1 MTRGMPQDC
10 LKNRKISGNQQLG
23 RHLRRCGGTR
33 LTAMSPSSRFEKL
46 GFIMPLRRLFIVAA
60 SLGLA
65 GLGLAG
71 CVSTQGGGSQAAGP
85 QECNPMNQNTAYG
98 VNTVWPMAVSSAGCN
113 GALDVGGTILSSSIV
128 QQPKNGSATINM
140 DEYTYTP
147 KPGFTGKDSFVIK
160 VTASGGAFK
169 GTSLVTFDITVS
181 P

>member
-98 VNTVWPMAVSSAGCN
+98 VNTVWPMAPIFPPRVRESA
-113 GALDVGGTILSSSIV
+113 
-128 QQPKNGSATINM
+128 Q
-140 DEYTYTP
+140 
-147 KPGFTGKDSFVIK
+147 KPGFNGKDSFVMK